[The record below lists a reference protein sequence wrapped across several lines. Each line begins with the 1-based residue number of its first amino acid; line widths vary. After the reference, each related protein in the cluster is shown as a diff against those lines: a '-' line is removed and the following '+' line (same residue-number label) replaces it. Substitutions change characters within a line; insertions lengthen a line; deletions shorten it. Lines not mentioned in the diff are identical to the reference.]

1 MMKPL
6 SAVLIASLACGL
18 GGPSFGQTP
27 QQWAVGTWSGEIYPD
42 PRESRVL
49 FVEIVNGNG
58 MCIWKGFSA
67 DMPPQRPCKIT
78 DTSVAFTA
86 SDDVQVVLKRSGD
99 TLEGTLTRGRLIKLT
114 KL

>member
-1 MMKPL
+1 MMKPV
-6 SAVLIASLACGL
+6 SAVLIAALVCVV
-18 GGPSFGQTP
+18 GGPSFGQTS
-27 QQWAVGTWSGEIYPD
+27 QQWAVGTWRGEIYPD

-78 DTSVAFTA
+78 DTSVEFSP
-86 SDDVQVVLKRSGD
+86 SDGVQVVLKRSGN

>member
-1 MMKPL
+1 M
-6 SAVLIASLACGL
+6 LIASLACGL
-18 GGPSFGQTP
+18 GVPSFSQTP
-27 QQWAVGTWSGEIYPD
+27 QHWAVGTWSGEIYPD

-86 SDDVQVVLKRSGD
+86 SDDVQVVLKRSGN
-99 TLEGTLTRGRLIKLT
+99 TLEGTLARGRLIKLT